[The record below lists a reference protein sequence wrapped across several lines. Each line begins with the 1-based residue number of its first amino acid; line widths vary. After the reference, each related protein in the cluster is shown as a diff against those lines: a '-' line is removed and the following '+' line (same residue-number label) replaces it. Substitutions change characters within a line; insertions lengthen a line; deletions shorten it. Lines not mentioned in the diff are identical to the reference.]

1 MPYVGST
8 IRKSG
13 KWSLFSRWLWKGY
26 TLERRPRTVAVVE
39 DDPSMR
45 RSLERLLNAHGF
57 PTQGYTSAEAF
68 LSRDASIQIDC
79 IVLDI
84 HLDGISGIELQHR
97 LKHSGSRLP
106 VIFITAVDDDT
117 LELQGVQAGC
127 VAYLHKPFPAASLIG
142 AVNKALAVSPTD

>member
-1 MPYVGST
+1 VPCWPYRRYDLKRSYVSA
-8 IRKSG
+8 
-13 KWSLFSRWLWKGY
+13 LAA
-26 TLERRPRTVAVVE
+26 ERYNLASPPSTVAVVE

-57 PTQGYTSAEAF
+57 ATEGYSSAEAF
-68 LSRDASIQIDC
+68 LDRDASIQIDC

-84 HLDGISGIELQHR
+84 HLDGMSGIELRHR

-127 VAYLHKPFPAASLIG
+127 VAYLHKPFPSDLLLGAINRSLASR
-142 AVNKALAVSPTD
+142 PTD